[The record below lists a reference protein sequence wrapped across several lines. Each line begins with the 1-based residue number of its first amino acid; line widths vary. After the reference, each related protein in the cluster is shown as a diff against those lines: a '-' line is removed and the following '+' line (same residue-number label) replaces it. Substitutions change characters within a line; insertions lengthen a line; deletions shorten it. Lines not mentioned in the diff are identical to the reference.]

1 MKRRSPKR
9 AAKALEEM
17 SDDEFGRFVHDEYGY
32 DPLRL
37 RPHGPVELLDMKRQ
51 IAIYEKS
58 QRVVPLAVLAA
69 LHTIK
74 SEQAAEVDVKIPA
87 AFLNVVAAVIAGVV
101 RRDRLQRKDRKTR
114 EAVHRVQ
121 LQSRALE
128 LYSTRHA
135 KNRQQ
140 AAHLIAKEEIER
152 DRAAGK
158 RITTTI
164 DGKAAYI
171 ARIIP
176 RPPK

>member
-1 MKRRSPKR
+1 MR
-9 AAKALEEM
+9 ANKELEEM
-17 SDDEFGRFVHDEYGY
+17 SDAEFRRFVHDEHGY

-37 RPHGPVELLDMKRQ
+37 HGPVEFLDMKRQ

-87 AFLNVVAAVIAGVV
+87 AFLDVVAAVIASVV

-121 LQSRALE
+121 LKSRTLE
-128 LYSTRHA
+128 LYRAGHA
-135 KNRQQ
+135 KNRKQ

-152 DRAAGK
+152 AKAAGK
-158 RITTTI
+158 PITTTI
-164 DGKAAYI
+164 EAKAKYI

-176 RPPK
+176 KPPK